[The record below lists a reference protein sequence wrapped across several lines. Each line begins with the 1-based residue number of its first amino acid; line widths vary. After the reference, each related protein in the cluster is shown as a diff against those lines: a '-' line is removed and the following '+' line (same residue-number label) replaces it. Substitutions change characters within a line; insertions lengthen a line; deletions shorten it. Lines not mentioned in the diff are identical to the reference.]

1 MIKLVLVVVL
11 SFYAAVAAASNADV
25 EEVKARFEAGL
36 VQNNIPRGVALS
48 RGAGVVIR
56 SQTGAE
62 IVGWAQLFP
71 AGDAPVIPSYEDALV
86 ILAQEAAEKAA
97 KEQAAKPIEQQVA
110 ENAFFTLTETIL
122 AAVEDE
128 RAGQTPP
135 VKLSFSEINGL
146 IKTIQGTDP
155 MAAINFSLELLAV
168 DAELK
173 RFDVLWW
180 DKAAT
185 HIVQE

>member
-1 MIKLVLVVVL
+1 MKITVILFVM
-11 SFYAAVAAASNADV
+11 SAATYASAEFRWKTVTHNP
-25 EEVKARFEAGL
+25 EAPL
-36 VQNNIPRGVALS
+36 QENI
-48 RGAGVVIR
+48 
-56 SQTGAE
+56 
-62 IVGWAQLFP
+62 
-71 AGDAPVIPSYEDALV
+71 ALV
-86 ILAQEAAEKAA
+86 EPTWTADMYPDDYEFPDVPFKYWKKVGNDWVAMTEE
-97 KEQAAKPIEQQVA
+97 EQAAVDAAEQAAIDAKKSAEQKTA

-135 VKLSFSEINGL
+135 VKLSFSEINAL

-173 RFDVLWW
+173 RFDILWW
-180 DKAAT
+180 DKASK
-185 HIVQE
+185 HEIGGE